1 MEPPAGSLEP
11 LEYIRQYLRAE
22 GFYAAE
28 EALVSEIENRCPEGS
43 SPTSSTQDLHRAALA
58 GEYHQRNPPFA
69 KGISEQQ
76 PRQDSRSLPGYCFR
90 SSSQTSYLTL
100 AMRRTTPVFG
110 ATLLYREPDS
120 WRDSDHDGGSYEDS
134 GNIEELYNHLQEGQQ
149 RKSRAPNIWKR
160 ATLLLLLQCSSAHH
174 PQNRHSRLSSVYR
187 PNLCYLQKI
196 GTSQRS

>member
-43 SPTSSTQDLHRAALA
+43 SPTSSTQDLHKAALA

-76 PRQDSRSLPGYCFR
+76 SRQDSRSLPGYCFR
-90 SSSQTSYLTL
+90 SRSQTSLPHSSDETHNISFWSNIAL
-100 AMRRTTPVFG
+100 QG
-110 ATLLYREPDS
+110 ARQL
-120 WRDSDHDGGSYEDS
+120 
-134 GNIEELYNHLQEGQQ
+134 EG
-149 RKSRAPNIWKR
+149 
-160 ATLLLLLQCSSAHH
+160 L
-174 PQNRHSRLSSVYR
+174 
-187 PNLCYLQKI
+187 
-196 GTSQRS
+196 RS